1 MKIGF
6 IGLGAMGRPMAA
18 NLQRPRG
25 AGARHAARGRILP
38 LEGLAGGSGAGCEVL
53 FTSLPGPAEVE
64 AVGGGE
70 ILADRK
76 PAWFDLSTNSPTVV
90 RRLHADLAKNGI
102 HFLDAPV
109 SGGPKGAQ
117 SGKLA
122 IWVGGDEAVFRRF
135 ESVLRAIGD
144 QPYYVGPIGAGT
156 VAKLAHNAASF
167 TIQAALA
174 EVFTLGVKAGVE
186 PLALFRALRQG
197 ATGRKRTFDR
207 LAEHF
212 LPGVYDPPAFT
223 VRLAHK
229 DMKLALELAAEQGA
243 DEGGKGGARRA
254 RRGHAARLGRARLPG
269 SDDATG
275 GARGSQRARAARAA
289 RGGARLKAASRCSRP
304 RSASPLPTSCCAPSA
319 MRRSARG
326 SRNACSP
333 ERHDLQADALD
344 VVVLRFQA
352 PGRGAQARC
361 AAT

>member
-18 NLQRPRG
+18 SLQR
-25 AGARHAARGRILP
+25 AGHELRVFDLRRI
-38 LEGLAGGSGAGCEVL
+38 EGLGTWASSAAEAAADCELL

-64 AVGGGE
+64 GVASQVKS
-70 ILADRK
+70 AR
-76 PAWFDLSTNSPTVV
+76 AWFDLSTNAPQVV
-90 RRLHADLAKNGI
+90 RRIHATVAKKNI
-102 HFLDAPV
+102 QFLDAPV

-122 IWVGGDEAVFRRF
+122 IWVGGEQEVFQ
-135 ESVLRAIGD
+135 EYLPVLKAIGD

-167 TIQAALA
+167 TVQAALA
-174 EVFTLGVKAGVE
+174 EIFTLGVKAGVE

-229 DMKLALELAAEQGA
+229 DMSLALELASDENVPMAVGKIALAELEEAMKRGWGERDCRVAMTLQEERA
-243 DEGGKGGARRA
+243 QVSVRVARE
-254 RRGHAARLGRARLPG
+254 RLENLP
-269 SDDATG
+269 D
-275 GARGSQRARAARAA
+275 
-289 RGGARLKAASRCSRP
+289 
-304 RSASPLPTSCCAPSA
+304 
-319 MRRSARG
+319 
-326 SRNACSP
+326 
-333 ERHDLQADALD
+333 
-344 VVVLRFQA
+344 
-352 PGRGAQARC
+352 
-361 AAT
+361 

>member
-18 NLQRPRG
+18 SLERAGHAVQRYDVRPG
-25 AGARHAARGRILP
+25 EGQKASVAETAR
-38 LEGLAGGSGAGCEVL
+38 GCEVL

-64 AVGGGE
+64 SVAATLKSSLGE
-70 ILADRK
+70 DT
-76 PAWFDLSTNSPTVV
+76 AWFDLSTNSPTVV
-90 RRLHADLAKNGI
+90 RRLHAELERKKI

-122 IWVGGDEAVFRRF
+122 IWVGGDEAVFRKF
-135 ESVLRAIGD
+135 EPVLRAIGD
-144 QPYYVGPIGAGT
+144 QPYYVGAIGAGT

-229 DMKLALELAAEQGA
+229 DMKLALELAAEQEVPMRVGKVA
-243 DEGGKGGARRA
+243 LDE
-254 RRGHAARLGRARLPG
+254 L
-269 SDDATG
+269 DE
-275 GARGSQRARAARAA
+275 
-289 RGGARLKAASRCSRP
+289 
-304 RSASPLPTSCCAPSA
+304 A
-319 MRRSARG
+319 MRRGWGERDCRVAMTLQEERAGVSVRVP
-326 SRNACSP
+326 P
-333 ERHDLQADALD
+333 ERLAGALD
-344 VVVLRFQA
+344 
-352 PGRGAQARC
+352 
-361 AAT
+361 